1 MWAGTLASHRK
12 EIIMRMFC
20 NIFGSILIV
29 LSILSAAGAA
39 GDCDGAC
46 MENANSI
53 MFMVIVMFGSICG
66 LILGTIFLNLAR
78 RY

>member
-1 MWAGTLASHRK
+1 M
-12 EIIMRMFC
+12 
-20 NIFGSILIV
+20 IV